1 MPLWRKSMPMTPEE
15 IKERL
20 RANGNPSVFEEQVLK
35 YIEKLERERTSLS
48 KSLAQKLNHD
58 E

>member
-1 MPLWRKSMPMTPEE
+1 MPMTPEE